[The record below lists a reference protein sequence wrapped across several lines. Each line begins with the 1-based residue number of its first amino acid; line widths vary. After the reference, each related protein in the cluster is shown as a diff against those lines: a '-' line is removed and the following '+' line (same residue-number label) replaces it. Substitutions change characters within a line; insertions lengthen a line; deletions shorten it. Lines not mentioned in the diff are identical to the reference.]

1 MQIILKHATITLI
14 VLSLLMVPLYTVAAD
29 NVNQLKA
36 KTAGEMVTDGILVRP
51 LGIVSLVA
59 GFGLFII
66 SSPFSAMGGNIGE
79 AWGTLVVEPAKFTFA
94 RPLGKF

>member
-14 VLSLLMVPLYTVAAD
+14 VLSLLMVPLYAVAAD
-29 NVNQLKA
+29 NINQLKT

-66 SSPFSAMGGNIGE
+66 SSPFSAIGGNIGE